1 MSDYKYQV
9 GGTLAGNALSYVQR
23 SADTELYN
31 ALKNDEFCYVLNSR
45 QMGKSSL
52 LMRAMHLVEQENVLC
67 ATLDMTNIGSDNI
80 TAAQW
85 YKSIVTVLCLAFNLF
100 DCFNLK
106 TWWQTQEGLSN
117 PQRLS
122 NFFSEVLLKQ
132 FPNNKLIIFIDEI
145 DTIKSLDFSVDDFFA
160 LIRNCYNQRAVNP
173 QYRRLTFAIAGVATP
188 SDLIED
194 TERTPFNI
202 GVAIK
207 LQGFQFDEAKVLLQG
222 LTLESGNPHAVLKA
236 ILTWTDGQPFLTQKL
251 LKIIANTKT
260 IVPGTE
266 ALWVATV
273 VREHILHEWES
284 QDNPEH
290 LRTIRNRLLSS
301 PQYTG
306 SLLAIYHQLLQGTEI
321 PTDDT
326 RVQME
331 LLLSGLVMR
340 HSGFLKVKNL
350 IYAQVFNI
358 NWVEQQ
364 FALLRPYSQAYNAW
378 VASSQQD
385 ESRLLRGQ
393 ALIDAQQW
401 ARLKILGDGDYQFLG
416 ASQNL
421 KWREEQLVL
430 QFERAQ
436 AIATQVLQQRKYTR
450 QKNFLIAVLIVA
462 LISITGLSAN
472 LYFNK
477 RSILLNQI
485 KAITTSSELLFASNR
500 RLDALIAALAA
511 KRQLQIFGSDNP
523 TISSKVNSVLQQA
536 ALGVSELNRLVAHQ
550 GAVKDVEFSPNGK
563 MIVSASG
570 DKTIKLWN
578 RNGELLRTFVG
589 HNSLV
594 WRVAFNP
601 DGNTIVSGSMDGT
614 LKFWN
619 LNGELLK
626 TIIAHPSGV
635 LNVAVGNSLIVS
647 AGSDKTIKLW
657 TSEGKL
663 LQTLTGHQAPV
674 WDVAISNDE
683 ELIVSASADHTAKLW
698 SREGAPLATLIG
710 HNSPVRRVVINSQG
724 TLIATSSAD
733 NTVKLWNC
741 DGVLLQTLLGH
752 KDEVWGLAFSPDGQ
766 ILASMGNDQALKL
779 WTLDGT
785 LLATFKEHGDW
796 INNIAFSPDGSLIAS
811 ADQDKTIKLWRWQTP
826 LLSSFS
832 GQGVVVLG
840 VAESPDGQ
848 KIASAHQD
856 GSVNLWNSKRQ
867 LLKQLKNPGTIA
879 LAVTFSLDGRL
890 IASGYSDGTVKLWNS
905 DGILL
910 RTLKRHYGEVWGVA
924 FSPDGSTIASGSM
937 DNTVNLWSVSDGR
950 LLRTLKGHI
959 SRVRSV
965 AFSYDGKVIAS
976 ASEDSTIKLWNVGNG
991 TLIKTLKGHQSSVWD
1006 VTFSPDGKLI
1016 ASAGEDNTVK
1026 LWNASNGLL
1035 LQNLKGHSGAVW
1047 SVAFSPVSAA
1057 SPGGISQLIA
1067 SGSADKTVKLWKISD
1082 GTNVTT
1088 LYGHSDKV
1096 NSVVFSHNSQK
1107 VISASSDSTII
1118 VWDLQE
1124 ILRLDP
1130 LEYACN
1136 WVRDYLQTNVEVEK
1150 SNRTNLCP

>member
-52 LMRAMHLVEQENVLC
+52 LVRAMHLVEQENVLC
-67 ATLDMTNIGSDNI
+67 ATLDMTNIGSDDI

-85 YKSIVTVLCLAFNLF
+85 YKSIATVLCLAFNLF

-106 TWWQTQEGLSN
+106 TWWQTQEDLSN

-122 NFFSEVLLKQ
+122 NFISEVLLKQ
-132 FPNNKLIIFIDEI
+132 FPNNKLVVFIDEI
-145 DTIKSLDFSVDDFFA
+145 DSIKSLNFSVDDFFA
-160 LIRNCYNQRAVNP
+160 LIRSCYNQRAVNP
-173 QYRRLTFAIAGVATP
+173 EYRRLTFVIAGVATP

-194 TERTPFNI
+194 AERTPFNI

-207 LQGFQFDEAKVLLQG
+207 LQGFQFDEAKVLLKG
-222 LTLESGNPHAVLKA
+222 LTLESGDADAVLKA

-260 IVPGTE
+260 VVPGAE

-290 LRTIRNRLLSS
+290 LRTIRNRLLGS

-306 SLLAIYHQLLQGTEI
+306 SLLAIYHQLLQGTLI

-326 RVQME
+326 RVQTE

-340 HSGFLKVKNL
+340 HLGFLKVKNL

-358 NWVEQQ
+358 DWVEQQ
-364 FALLRPYSQAYNAW
+364 FALLRPYSEAYNAW
-378 VASSQQD
+378 IASNQQD

-401 ARLKILGDGDYQFLG
+401 ARFKILSDSDYQFLE

-421 KWREEQLVL
+421 KLREEQLAR

-436 AIATQVLQQRKYTR
+436 AIATQVSQQRKYTR
-450 QKNFLIAVLIVA
+450 QKNLLIAVLVVA
-462 LISITGLSAN
+462 LILVTGLSAN
-472 LYFNK
+472 LYFNR

-500 RLDALIAALAA
+500 RLDALIAALFA
-511 KRQLQIFGSDNP
+511 KRQLQIFGRDNP
-523 TISSKVNSVLQQA
+523 TISSQVNSVLQQA
-536 ALGVSELNRLVAHQ
+536 AQGVSELNRLVGHL
-550 GAVKDVEFSPNGK
+550 GAVKGVAFSPNGQ

-578 RNGELLRTFVG
+578 RNGKLLRTFVG

-594 WRVAFNP
+594 WGAVFSP

-619 LNGELLK
+619 INGDLLK

-635 LNVAVGNSLIVS
+635 LNVAVSNSLIVS

-657 TSEGKL
+657 TWDGKL
-663 LQTLTGHQAPV
+663 LQTLTEHQAPV

-683 ELIVSASADHTAKLW
+683 ELIISASADHTAKLW
-698 SREGAPLATLIG
+698 SRKGVLLATLIG
-710 HNSPVRRVVINSQG
+710 HNGPVRRVVINSQG

-733 NTVKLWNC
+733 NTVKLWTR
-741 DGVLLQTLLGH
+741 DGVLLNTLLGH
-752 KDEVWGLAFSPDGQ
+752 KDEVWALAFSPDGQ

-785 LLATFKEHGDW
+785 LITTFKGYGDW
-796 INNIAFSPDGSLIAS
+796 INNIAFSPDGSLIAI
-811 ADQDKTIKLWRWQTP
+811 AAQDKTIKLWRWQTP

-832 GQGVVVLG
+832 GQGVVVFG

-848 KIASAHQD
+848 KIASAHLD

-867 LLKQLKNPGTIA
+867 LLKWLKNPGTIA
-879 LAVTFSLDGRL
+879 LAVTFSPDGRL

-910 RTLKRHYGEVWGVA
+910 RTLKGHDGEVWGVA

-937 DNTVNLWSVSDGR
+937 DNTVKLWSVSDGR

-959 SRVRSV
+959 SRVRGV
-965 AFSYDGKVIAS
+965 AFSHDGKLIAS

-991 TLIKTLKGHQSSVWD
+991 RLIKTLKGHQSSVWD
-1006 VTFSPDGKLI
+1006 VAFSPDGKLI
-1016 ASAGEDNTVK
+1016 ASGSEDNTVK
-1026 LWNASNGLL
+1026 LWDASNGLL

-1047 SVAFSPVSAA
+1047 SVAFSPVSAT
-1057 SPGGISQLIA
+1057 SPLSSQLIA

-1082 GTNVTT
+1082 GTNLTT
-1088 LYGHSDKV
+1088 LYRHSDRV
-1096 NSVVFSHNSQK
+1096 NSVVFGHDSQTI
-1107 VISASSDSTII
+1107 VSASSDSTII
-1118 VWDLQE
+1118 VWDLQK

-1130 LEYACN
+1130 LEYGCN
-1136 WVRDYLQTNVEVEK
+1136 WVHDYLQTNVEVEK
-1150 SNRTNLCP
+1150 SNRTNLCR